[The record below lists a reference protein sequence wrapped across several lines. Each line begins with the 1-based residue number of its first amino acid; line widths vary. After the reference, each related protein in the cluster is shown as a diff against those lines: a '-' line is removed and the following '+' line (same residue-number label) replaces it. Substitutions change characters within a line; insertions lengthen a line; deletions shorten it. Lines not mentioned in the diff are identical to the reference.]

1 MTPRAFRCY
10 LGIHYSGAE
19 TPDSG
24 LKNLRVSSA
33 TPDMP
38 PQEVLPP
45 PGPRKCWS
53 RRELAHWL
61 AQELAGD
68 MPTIVGIDHAL
79 SFPLRYFEVHRL
91 PPDWMVFPPLVR
103 APARWRA

>member
-1 MTPRAFRCY
+1 MRGWVA
-10 LGIHYSGAE
+10 
-19 TPDSG
+19 
-24 LKNLRVSSA
+24 
-33 TPDMP
+33 
-38 PQEVLPP
+38 QEVLPP
-45 PGPRKCWS
+45 PGPRKYWS

-103 APARWRA
+103 APARRC